1 MYLLSDFVAGH
12 KDHVNIPTEKWS
24 LIPPGLRKK
33 IRTIERKGS
42 GNLVEAYR
50 QACQYVDFGKEKDS
64 TRWRSI
70 VAQVKASDKGGGAGQ
85 WSAVKASIA
94 TRKYKAQGGDYITK
108 KPKQKGI
115 RKWFSQNSSGLQK
128 KRGGE

>member
-1 MYLLSDFVAGH
+1 MYLLSDFVGGH
-12 KDHVNIPTEKWS
+12 KDHINIPTEKWS
-24 LIPPGLRKK
+24 LIPSRLRKK

-42 GNLVEAYR
+42 GDLVEAYQ
-50 QACQYVDFGKEKDS
+50 QARQYVDFGKEKDS
-64 TRWRSI
+64 PRWRSI
-70 VAQVKASDKGGGAGQ
+70 VAQVKASDKGGAAGQ

-94 TRKYKAQGGDYITK
+94 TRKYKAQGGSYTTN

-115 RKWFSQNSSGLQK
+115 RKWFSQNSSGLRK